1 MIRTLESLTAATVRS
16 CARNA
21 SRRCTSVT
29 EEAIGEHVAHE
40 ERLLAALTKR
50 ERAQLD
56 DLLRKLLAHVQELD

>member
-1 MIRTLESLTAATVRS
+1 M
-16 CARNA
+16 
-21 SRRCTSVT
+21 T

-40 ERLLAALTKR
+40 ERLLAALTGR